1 MNESKLIKHLPT
13 IGRIFT
19 PAAMLVVLTY
29 EISTS
34 QDDITGAWVWAILA
48 GAAATAVGVEAVGIL
63 AGHTFEAYWRAGDN
77 GRARLALALLGVY
90 TVAGLVI
97 LWGNW
102 ALMPIPIIAAVVYLV
117 SGLAESLTVRQAK
130 EAANDER
137 LAAFELEQQAKDR
150 EWQRQLEAKKLE
162 IEAQNTLQIQLAHEK
177 AQAEI
182 AIAVEKTKATIAN
195 AEARKAKA
203 KGAKEVAKAP
213 EAVAETK
220 VNHAELSGSKLE
232 IYKLFRQKPDASN
245 TEIAETV
252 GVSRQYVGQVKKELN
267 GSLAS

>member
-34 QDDITGAWVWAILA
+34 QNVTGAWLWAILI

-63 AGHTFEAYWRAGDN
+63 AGHTFEAYWRVGDN

-90 TVAGLVI
+90 TIAGLVI

-117 SGLAESLTVRQAK
+117 SGLAESLTAQQAK
-130 EAANDER
+130 EAASNER
-137 LAAFELEQQAKDR
+137 FLR
-150 EWQRQLEAKKLE
+150 WSNRQR
-162 IEAQNTLQIQLAHEK
+162 I
-177 AQAEI
+177 
-182 AIAVEKTKATIAN
+182 
-195 AEARKAKA
+195 
-203 KGAKEVAKAP
+203 G
-213 EAVAETK
+213 
-220 VNHAELSGSKLE
+220 SG
-232 IYKLFRQKPDASN
+232 
-245 TEIAETV
+245 
-252 GVSRQYVGQVKKELN
+252 N
-267 GSLAS
+267 GSLRPRSWRQIRPLSWRKKKTKKKWKLRRKKRKQP

>member
-34 QDDITGAWVWAILA
+34 QHVTGAWVWAILI

-90 TVAGLVI
+90 TIAGLVI

-117 SGLAESLTVRQAK
+117 SGLAESLTISQAQELATK
-130 EAANDER
+130 ADE
-137 LAAFELEQQAKDR
+137 AAFERAEKAKDKALER
-150 EWQRQLEAKKLE
+150 ELKRQAQVDKTAVKLAQLEAK
-162 IEAQNTLQIQLAHEK
+162 AQGSQAKVAQLSPK
-177 AQAEI
+177 A
-182 AIAVEKTKATIAN
+182 
-195 AEARKAKA
+195 
-203 KGAKEVAKAP
+203 AP
-213 EAVAETK
+213 EAEAVS
-220 VNHAELSGSKLE
+220 VNLNELAGNKLA
-232 IYKLFRQKPDASN
+232 IYKLFREKPKASN
-245 TEIAETV
+245 TEIAETI
-252 GVSRQYVGQVKKELN
+252 GVSRQYVGQIKKELN
-267 GSLAS
+267 GALKQ

>member
-1 MNESKLIKHLPT
+1 MIVNESKLIKHLPT
-13 IGRIFT
+13 VGRIFT

-34 QDDITGAWVWAILA
+34 QNVTGAWVWAILA

-63 AGHTFEAYWRAGDN
+63 AGHTFEAYWRVGDN

-117 SGLAESLTVRQAK
+117 SGLAESLTAQQAK
-130 EAANDER
+130 EAAKDAAVE
-137 LAAFELEQQAKDR
+137 AFELKEKAKDR

-162 IEAQNTLQIQLAHEK
+162 ADTAVKLARLE
-177 AQAEI
+177 
-182 AIAVEKTKATIAN
+182 
-195 AEARKAKA
+195 AKA
-203 KGAKEVAKAP
+203 LESAAKAEKVSAKAP
-213 EAVAETK
+213 AESKEAA
-220 VNHAELSGSKLE
+220 VNLDELTGNKLE
-232 IYKLFRQKPDASN
+232 IYNLFRQNPNASN
-245 TEIAETV
+245 TAVAESV

-267 GSLAS
+267 GAIRQ

>member
-13 IGRIFT
+13 VGRIFT

-34 QDDITGAWVWAILA
+34 QDVSGAWLWAILA
-48 GAAATAVGVEAVGIL
+48 GASATAVGVEAVGIL
-63 AGHTFEAYWRAGDN
+63 AGHTFEAYWRVGDN

-117 SGLAESLTVRQAK
+117 SGLAESLTVQQAK

-162 IEAQNTLQIQLAHEK
+162 ADTAVKLARVEAKSAKSATSSQNVSQVSQNKLAEPVKHYECVCGRVFEGSRSYN
-177 AQAEI
+177 AHRRHCEEPASEP
-182 AIAVEKTKATIAN
+182 VRVYAN
-195 AEARKAKA
+195 
-203 KGAKEVAKAP
+203 GA
-213 EAVAETK
+213 
-220 VNHAELSGSKLE
+220 
-232 IYKLFRQKPDASN
+232 
-245 TEIAETV
+245 
-252 GVSRQYVGQVKKELN
+252 GQLN
-267 GSLAS
+267 GVTK

>member
-34 QDDITGAWVWAILA
+34 QNVTGAWLWAILI

-63 AGHTFEAYWRAGDN
+63 AGHTFEAYWRVGDN

-90 TVAGLVI
+90 TIAGLVI

-117 SGLAESLTVRQAK
+117 SGLAESLTAQQAK
-130 EAANDER
+130 EAASNER
-137 LAAFELEQQAKDR
+137 QAVFEMEQQAKDR

-162 IEAQNTLQIQLAHEK
+162 ADTAVKLAQEENKKEVEIAAEK
-177 AQAEI
+177 A
-182 AIAVEKTKATIAN
+182 KATIAN
-195 AEARKAKA
+195 AQAREARAKA
-203 KGAKEVAKAP
+203 KEDSPKLQINA
-213 EAVAETK
+213 AETK
-220 VNHAELSGSKLE
+220 VNIDELSGNKLE
-232 IYKLFRQKPDASN
+232 IYRFFRENPRASN
-245 TEIAETV
+245 TEAAETV

-267 GSLAS
+267 GSIAR

>member
-34 QDDITGAWVWAILA
+34 QENITGAWVWAILA

-63 AGHTFEAYWRAGDN
+63 AGHTFEAYWRVGDN

-90 TVAGLVI
+90 TIAGLVI

-117 SGLAESLTVRQAK
+117 SGLAESLTAQQAK

-137 LAAFELEQQAKDR
+137 QAAFELEEKAKDR
-150 EWQRQLEAKKLE
+150 EWQRRLEAKKLE
-162 IEAQNTLQIQLAHEK
+162 ADTAVKLARVEAKTVTSRPVTSRSDGGYLPNDFRLLTAAQKDQIAQLTSGELEQLAGISDSTARRWK
-177 AQAEI
+177 RQVA
-182 AIAVEKTKATIAN
+182 AN
-195 AEARKAKA
+195 GYHK
-203 KGAKEVAKAP
+203 
-213 EAVAETK
+213 
-220 VNHAELSGSKLE
+220 
-232 IYKLFRQKPDASN
+232 
-245 TEIAETV
+245 
-252 GVSRQYVGQVKKELN
+252 
-267 GSLAS
+267 

>member
-13 IGRIFT
+13 VGRIFT

-63 AGHTFEAYWRAGDN
+63 AGHTFEAYWRVGDN

-90 TVAGLVI
+90 TVAGLII

-117 SGLAESLTVRQAK
+117 SGLAESLTVQQAK
-130 EAANDER
+130 EAANNER
-137 LAAFELEQQAKDR
+137 LAAFELEQRAKDR

-162 IEAQNTLQIQLAHEK
+162 ADTAVKLARVEAKAATSTRQEARHDSGNLPGDWRQLTKQQRHKIAHATREEREEMMPELADRTRREWHKRADKIAAQNGHYM
-177 AQAEI
+177 
-182 AIAVEKTKATIAN
+182 
-195 AEARKAKA
+195 EA
-203 KGAKEVAKAP
+203 
-213 EAVAETK
+213 
-220 VNHAELSGSKLE
+220 
-232 IYKLFRQKPDASN
+232 
-245 TEIAETV
+245 
-252 GVSRQYVGQVKKELN
+252 
-267 GSLAS
+267 SL

>member
-34 QDDITGAWVWAILA
+34 QNVTGAWVWAILA

-63 AGHTFEAYWRAGDN
+63 AGHTFEAYWRVGDN

-90 TVAGLVI
+90 TIAGLVI

-117 SGLAESLTVRQAK
+117 SGLAESLTAQQAK
-130 EAANDER
+130 EAAKDAAVE
-137 LAAFELEQQAKDR
+137 AFELQEKAKDR

-162 IEAQNTLQIQLAHEK
+162 ADTAVKLARVESKTVTSRPVTSRSDSGHFPSDYRLLTAAQKDQIAQLASGELEQLAGISDSTARRWK
-177 AQAEI
+177 RQVA
-182 AIAVEKTKATIAN
+182 AN
-195 AEARKAKA
+195 GYHK
-203 KGAKEVAKAP
+203 
-213 EAVAETK
+213 
-220 VNHAELSGSKLE
+220 
-232 IYKLFRQKPDASN
+232 
-245 TEIAETV
+245 
-252 GVSRQYVGQVKKELN
+252 
-267 GSLAS
+267 

>member
-19 PAAMLVVLTY
+19 PAAMLVILTY

-34 QDDITGAWVWAILA
+34 QTVTGAWVWAILI

-63 AGHTFEAYWRAGDN
+63 AGHTFEAYWRVGDN

-90 TVAGLVI
+90 TIAGLVI

-117 SGLAESLTVRQAK
+117 SGLAESLTAQQSR

-137 LAAFELEQQAKDR
+137 QAAFELKRQAK
-150 EWQRQLEAKKLE
+150 EQEFQHQLDLKKLE
-162 IEAQNTLQIQLAHEK
+162 ADTAVKLARVDAKAVTSTRREVRHDSGNLPGDWRQLTRQQKHKIAHATREEREEMMPELAERTRREWHKRADEIAAQNGHFVI
-177 AQAEI
+177 
-182 AIAVEKTKATIAN
+182 
-195 AEARKAKA
+195 R
-203 KGAKEVAKAP
+203 
-213 EAVAETK
+213 
-220 VNHAELSGSKLE
+220 
-232 IYKLFRQKPDASN
+232 
-245 TEIAETV
+245 
-252 GVSRQYVGQVKKELN
+252 
-267 GSLAS
+267 